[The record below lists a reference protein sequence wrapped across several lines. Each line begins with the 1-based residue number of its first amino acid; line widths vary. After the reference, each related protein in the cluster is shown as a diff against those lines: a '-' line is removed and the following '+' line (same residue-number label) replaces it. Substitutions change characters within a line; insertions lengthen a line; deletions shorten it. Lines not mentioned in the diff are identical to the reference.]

1 MKRKHQSGPSITRQ
15 QLADPHAGVPFRKR
29 LEQAG
34 VVDLRDN
41 KVVEDHGNG
50 YVTVRPADPT
60 RRFKGK
66 GA

>member
-1 MKRKHQSGPSITRQ
+1 MKRRIETATRTTRQ

-34 VVDLRDN
+34 VIDLRNN

-50 YVTVRPADPT
+50 YVTVHPVDRAKRIMDK
-60 RRFKGK
+60 R
-66 GA
+66 